1 MKRNT
6 FYFLLSLFLMSA
18 FCVNAQMRYKVKLQD
33 TGELTGYTA
42 THGEDADYIINPP
55 SFTDNGDGTITD
67 NNTGLMWQKAD
78 GGEMTFEKTSAYC
91 DTLTLAGYADWR
103 LPTAQELF
111 DINNHNYLNPALD
124 TNYFK
129 KTIAE
134 YWWTSELRC
143 DDATKVWV
151 VNAGGGVGAHP
162 KTETISAGG
171 AKYFHFRAVRAPITT
186 TYSIPHFTD
195 VGDGTIKDNY
205 TGLTW
210 QKNPAPETMTWE
222 AALAYANSSTLAGKS
237 DWRLPNVKEL
247 QSLNDVTVAKP
258 SFNKIYFPN
267 VSSGN
272 FWSSTTMYNT
282 AAKAW
287 NINVDYGIV
296 SYDDK
301 TALAGA
307 LLVRGGMDNSYL
319 NIFDVKIP
327 TGELAMGDHF
337 GFVDLSH
344 GADETPIHNVKI
356 DSFYISKTLITNQ
369 QYLTYLNAALL
380 QDTIEVRNNVVYTKG
395 TADSI
400 CYTYQYSPSYSIKYD
415 GKSFSL
421 SDYRANHPVV
431 GVMWYGIIAYCNWLS
446 EQNNLA
452 PCYTLS
458 TQKWDFTKN
467 GYRLPTEAEWEYAA
481 RGGHTNPYFNYVLG
495 DSVIQ
500 STANLPESGDP
511 YESGSIP
518 YTTPVGFYDGTL
530 KLKTDFNWPG
540 SAANYQTTNAIN
552 GFGLYDM
559 QGNVWEYINDWYTA
573 NYYSISPTAN
583 PQGPDTGAVMPDGVR
598 YHGMRGG
605 NWYNGL
611 VANGVN
617 NGHSRVSNRNPAY
630 YRGPIAVKDS
640 WSEVGFRIARNCS
653 DIQSGVGSSVTLNAE
668 KFQLWQNYPNPFNP
682 STTIR
687 YNIPFASHVSVSIYN
702 VWGQELEQ
710 LVNGYQLAGMHNLV
724 WNGGRYASGI
734 YFCSIRYGNTQR
746 TIKMTL
752 IK

>member
-1 MKRNT
+1 MKLST
-6 FYFLLSLFLMSA
+6 FYFLLSLFLMPA

-42 THGEDADYIINPP
+42 THGEDADFVINPP

-67 NNTGLMWQKAD
+67 NNTGLMWQKVD
-78 GGEMTFEKTSAYC
+78 GGELTFEKASVYC
-91 DTLTLAGYADWR
+91 DTLTLAGYTDWR
-103 LPTAQELF
+103 LPTAEELF

-143 DDATKVWV
+143 DDGSRVWV

-171 AKYFHFRAVRAPITT
+171 SKYFHVRAVRTPITT
-186 TYSIPHFTD
+186 TYSVPHFTD
-195 VGDGTIKDNY
+195 AGDGTIKDNY

-210 QKNPAPETMTWE
+210 QKNPAASIMNWE
-222 AALAYANSSTLAGKS
+222 AALAYANSSTLTGKS

-247 QSLNDVTVAKP
+247 QSLNDVTLAKP
-258 SFNKIYFPN
+258 SFDKDFFPTI
-267 VSSGN
+267 SSGN

-301 TALAGA
+301 TALAGV
-307 LLVRGGMDNSYL
+307 LLVRGGMDNPYL
-319 NIFDVKIP
+319 NIVDVKIP
-327 TGELAMGDHF
+327 TGEFAMGDHF
-337 GFVDLSH
+337 GFVDPSH

-369 QYLTYLNAALL
+369 QYLTYLNASLL
-380 QDTIEVRNNVVYTKG
+380 QGTIEVRNNIVYTKG
-395 TADSI
+395 TTDSI

-421 SDYRANHPVV
+421 SDYRVNHPVV

-446 EQNNLA
+446 EQNNLV

-495 DSVIQ
+495 DTVIQ
-500 STANLPESGDP
+500 SAANLPESDDP

-540 SAANYQTTNAIN
+540 SAASYQTTNAIN

-573 NYYSISPTAN
+573 NYYSISPTNN

-611 VANGVN
+611 VANGIN

-640 WSEVGFRIARNCS
+640 WSEVGFRIARKFTDAAS
-653 DIQSGVGSSVTLNAE
+653 DLRGEYNFSPDGFRLY
-668 KFQLWQNYPNPFNP
+668 QNYPNPFNP
-682 STTIR
+682 STTIS
-687 YNIPFASHVSVSIYN
+687 YEMQSPAVVNISIYN
-702 VWGQELEQ
+702 ALGQKMLT
-710 LVNGYQLAGMHNLV
+710 LANDFVSAGIHTIS
-724 WNGGRYASGI
+724 WNASSFASGM
-734 YFCSIRYGNTQR
+734 YFCRIHSGDESR

>member
-1 MKRNT
+1 MH
-6 FYFLLSLFLMSA
+6 
-18 FCVNAQMRYKVKLQD
+18 YKVKLPD
-33 TGELTGYTA
+33 TGQMTGYTS
-42 THGEDADYIINPP
+42 THGEDSDFIINPP

-67 NNTGLMWQKAD
+67 NNSGLMWQKID
-78 GGEMTFEKTSAYC
+78 GGEMTFENASAYC
-91 DTLTLAGYADWR
+91 DTLTLAKYSDWR

-111 DINNHNYLNPALD
+111 DLNYYDALNPAID
-124 TNYFK
+124 TIFFT
-129 KTIAE
+129 KTLAE
-134 YWWTSELRC
+134 YWWTSELRS

-171 AKYFHFRAVRAPITT
+171 SKHFNVRAVRNPITT
-186 TYSIPHFTD
+186 TFSLPHFTD
-195 VGDGTIKDNY
+195 AGDGTIKDNF
-205 TGLTW
+205 TGLVW
-210 QKNPAPETMTWE
+210 QKDPAPATMAWE
-222 AALAYANSSTLAGKS
+222 AALAYANASTLAGKS

-247 QSLNDVTVAKP
+247 QSLNDVSVIKP
-258 SFNKIYFPN
+258 SFNKTYFPN
-267 VSSGN
+267 VMTGN
-272 FWSSTTMYNT
+272 YWSSTTMHNT
-282 AAKAW
+282 STKAW

-301 TALAGA
+301 TNLAGV
-307 LLVRGGMDNSYL
+307 LLVRGGMDNAYL
-319 NIFDVKIP
+319 NIVDVKIP
-327 TGELAMGDHF
+327 TGEFAMGDHF
-337 GFVDLSH
+337 GFVDPSH

-380 QDTIEVRNNVVYTKG
+380 QGTIEVRSNIVYTKG
-395 TADSI
+395 TTDSI

-446 EQNNLA
+446 GQNNLET
-452 PCYTLS
+452 CYTLS
-458 TQKWDFTKN
+458 TQKWDFSKN
-467 GYRLPTEAEWEYAA
+467 GYRMPTEAEWEYAA
-481 RGGHTNPYFNYVLG
+481 RGGHTNPYYNYVLG

-500 STANLPESGDP
+500 SAANLPDSGDP
-511 YESGSIP
+511 YEAGSIP

-530 KLKTDFNWPG
+530 KLKSDYNWPS
-540 SAANYQTTNAIN
+540 SAASYQTTIAVN
-552 GFGLYDM
+552 GFGLYDT

-573 NYYSISPTAN
+573 NYYSVSPASN
-583 PQGPDTGAVMPDGVR
+583 PEGPDTGSVMPDGLR

-611 VANGVN
+611 VTNGIN

-640 WSEVGFRIARNCS
+640 WSEVGFRVARKYS
-653 DIQSGVGSSVTLNAE
+653 DINSGIQDAAGYAPVDFKL
-668 KFQLWQNYPNPFNP
+668 FQNYPNPFNP

-687 YNIPFASHVSVSIYN
+687 YILKSPSHVSIIVYN
-702 VWGQELEQ
+702 IWGQEVSR
-710 LVNGYQLAGMHNLV
+710 LVNEYATTGVHSVAWNAGNL
-724 WNGGRYASGI
+724 ASGI
-734 YFCSIRYGNTQR
+734 YFCQMTIADTHH
-746 TIKMTL
+746 TIKMAL